1 MISNTFEIS
10 VAKGCLSIN
19 RPWRYVLLSNLAFTK
34 PILGEPT
41 LFVGLIPL
49 CLRETVVLKAPVKV
63 LMQKENKF
71 VEWAFVSYI

>member
-1 MISNTFEIS
+1 M
-10 VAKGCLSIN
+10 
-19 RPWRYVLLSNLAFTK
+19 LSNLAFTK

>member
-1 MISNTFEIS
+1 M
-10 VAKGCLSIN
+10 
-19 RPWRYVLLSNLAFTK
+19 LSNLAFTK

-49 CLRETVVLKAPVKV
+49 SSRETVVLKAPVKV